1 VRFLSGFLKKIFGRR
16 DNDTCGR
23 ENGNRMSRTMLIA
36 GLGNP
41 GKEYAR
47 TRHNVGFAV
56 VDSLADELGI
66 EVTAK
71 KFGGLVGQGQ
81 YQDKKLIVV
90 KPQQYMN
97 CSGQVVAS
105 VLGFYKLAISD
116 LMVVADDMALEP
128 GVIRLRGQG
137 SAGGHNGLADI
148 IEKLGTDAFA
158 RLRVGIG
165 KSAYPDARDYVLGEP
180 SKEEKERIAGGI
192 KKAHQALLCWL
203 TDGLDK
209 TMNRFN

>member
-1 VRFLSGFLKKIFGRR
+1 LDFWKKVFGGSVR
-16 DNDTCGR
+16 T
-23 ENGNRMSRTMLIA
+23 ENHKQEACATVKVIV

-56 VDSLADELGI
+56 AESLAESLGI

-71 KFGGLVGQGQ
+71 KFGGLIGQGQ
-81 YQDKKLIVV
+81 YKDKKLIVV

-97 CSGQVVAS
+97 LSGQVVAT
-105 VLGFYKLAISD
+105 VLGFYKLTPADVMI
-116 LMVVADDMALEP
+116 VADDMALEP
-128 GVIRLRGQG
+128 GVVRLRAKG

-148 IEKLGTDAFA
+148 IEKLGTSDFA
-158 RLRVGIG
+158 RLRIGIG

-180 SKEEKERIAGGI
+180 SKEEKALLAEGI
-192 KKAHQALLCWL
+192 EKAHEALLCWL
-203 TDGLDK
+203 DEGLEK
-209 TMNRFN
+209 AMNKFN

>member
-1 VRFLSGFLKKIFGRR
+1 MSGFLKKIFGRN
-16 DNDTCGR
+16 DNNASGR
-23 ENGNRMSRTMLIA
+23 ENENPMSRTMLIV

-56 VDSLADELGI
+56 IDLLAGQLGI

-71 KFGGLVGQGQ
+71 KFGGLLGQGR

-105 VLGFYKLAISD
+105 VLGFYKLATSD
-116 LMVVADDMALEP
+116 VIVVADDMALEP
-128 GVIRLRGQG
+128 GVIRLRGKG

-148 IEKLGTDAFA
+148 TEKLGTDEFA

-180 SKEEKERIAGGI
+180 SKEEKELIANGI
-192 KKAHQALLCWL
+192 KNAHQALLCWL
-203 TDGLDK
+203 TDGLEK
-209 TMNRFN
+209 AMNKFN

>member
-1 VRFLSGFLKKIFGRR
+1 MSGFLKKIFGRS
-16 DNDTCGR
+16 DNDTGGR
-23 ENGNRMSRTMLIA
+23 ENGNQMSRTMLIV

-56 VDSLADELGI
+56 VDSLAGQLGI
-66 EVTAK
+66 DVTAK
-71 KFGGLVGQGQ
+71 KFGGLLGQGR
-81 YQDKKLIVV
+81 YEDKKLIVV

-97 CSGQVVAS
+97 CSGHVVAS

-116 LMVVADDMALEP
+116 IMVVADDMALDP
-128 GVIRLRGQG
+128 GVIRLRGKG

-148 IEKLGTDAFA
+148 VEKLGSDEFA

-165 KSAYPDARDYVLGEP
+165 KSAFPDARDYVLGEP
-180 SKEEKERIAGGI
+180 SKEEKELIANGI
-192 KKAHQALLCWL
+192 KNAHQALLCWL
-203 TDGLDK
+203 TDGLEK
-209 TMNRFN
+209 AMNRFN

>member
-1 VRFLSGFLKKIFGRR
+1 LSGLWKKLFSKKEEITGE
-16 DNDTCGR
+16 TPMPQ
-23 ENGNRMSRTMLIA
+23 NRVII

-56 VDSLADELGI
+56 VDSLAGQLGI

-71 KFGGLVGQGQ
+71 KFGGLVGQGR

-97 CSGQVVAS
+97 CSGQVVAG

-116 LMVVADDMALEP
+116 VMVVADDMALDP
-128 GVIRLRGQG
+128 GAIRIRGKG

-148 IEKLGTDAFA
+148 IEKLGTDEFA

-165 KSAYPDARDYVLGEP
+165 KSAFPDARDYVLGEP
-180 SKEEKERIAGGI
+180 SKEEKELIANGI
-192 KKAHQALLCWL
+192 KNAHQALLCWL
-203 TDGLDK
+203 TDGLEK
-209 TMNRFN
+209 AMNRFN

>member
-1 VRFLSGFLKKIFGRR
+1 VRFLSGLFKKIFGRG
-16 DNDTCGR
+16 DNDTVGR
-23 ENGNRMSRTMLIA
+23 ENENQMSRTMLIV

-56 VDSLADELGI
+56 IDSLATQLGI

-71 KFGGLVGQGQ
+71 KFGGLIGQGR
-81 YQDKKLIVV
+81 YQDKKLIAV

-116 LMVVADDMALEP
+116 VVVVADDMALEP
-128 GVIRLRGQG
+128 GVIRIRSKG

-148 IEKLGTDAFA
+148 IEKLGTDEFA

-165 KSAYPDARDYVLGEP
+165 KNAFPDARDYVLGEP
-180 SKEEKERIAGGI
+180 SKEEKELIADGI
-192 KKAHQALLCWL
+192 NKAHQALLCWL
-203 TDGLDK
+203 TDGLEK
-209 TMNRFN
+209 AMNKFN

>member
-1 VRFLSGFLKKIFGRR
+1 MWKKFFSKKEEIMGE
-16 DNDTCGR
+16 TPMPQ
-23 ENGNRMSRTMLIA
+23 NRVIV

-56 VDSLADELGI
+56 VDSLAGQLGI
-66 EVTAK
+66 DVTAK
-71 KFGGLVGQGQ
+71 KFGGLVGQGR

-105 VLGFYKLAISD
+105 VLGFYKLAISE
-116 LMVVADDMALEP
+116 LIVVADDMALEP
-128 GVIRLRGQG
+128 GMIRLRGKG

-148 IEKLGTDAFA
+148 VAKLGSDEFA

-180 SKEEKERIAGGI
+180 SKEEKEMIAEGV
-192 KKAHQALLCWL
+192 KNAHQALLCWL
-203 TDGLDK
+203 DEGLER
-209 TMNRFN
+209 TMNKFN

>member
-1 VRFLSGFLKKIFGRR
+1 VRFLSGLLKKIFGRSY
-16 DNDTCGR
+16 NNTNGR
-23 ENGNRMSRTMLIA
+23 EDGNQMSRTMLIV

-56 VDSLADELGI
+56 VDSLAGQLGI

-71 KFGGLVGQGQ
+71 KFGGLIGQGR
-81 YQDKKLIVV
+81 YEDKKLIVV

-105 VLGFYKLAISD
+105 VLGFYKLAIGNI
-116 LMVVADDMALEP
+116 MVIADDMALEP
-128 GVIRLRGQG
+128 GVIRLRGKG

-148 IEKLGTDAFA
+148 IEKLGTDEFA

-165 KSAYPDARDYVLGEP
+165 KSAFPDARDYVLGEP
-180 SKEEKERIAGGI
+180 SKEEKELIAKGI
-192 KKAHQALLCWL
+192 KNAHQALLCWL
-203 TDGLDK
+203 TDGLEK
-209 TMNRFN
+209 VMNKFN